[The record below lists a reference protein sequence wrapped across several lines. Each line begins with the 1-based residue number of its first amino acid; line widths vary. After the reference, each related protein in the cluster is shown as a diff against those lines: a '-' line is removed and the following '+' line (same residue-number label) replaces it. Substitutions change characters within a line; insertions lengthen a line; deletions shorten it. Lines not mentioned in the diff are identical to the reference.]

1 MRSVSFER
9 ITRTAQKL
17 KVADVIRSAFCLRDN
32 VIHGQV
38 TKLEM
43 FFAAVAVA
51 ALLAVEIT
59 FILRVVVANEP
70 A

>member
-17 KVADVIRSAFCLRDN
+17 KVADVVRSAFRLRDN
-32 VIHGQV
+32 VIHGEIA
-38 TKLEM
+38 KFEM
-43 FFAAVAVA
+43 FLAAVAVA
-51 ALLAVEIT
+51 ALLAVEPA
-59 FILRVVVANEP
+59 FVLRIVVANEG